1 MLVVYFEGTGE
12 NLLQS
17 GESTTGGKLPFFFKG
32 KKNMLSPELQLEKK
46 QNPREAHNHNSQA
59 QGWLKT
65 ED

>member
-1 MLVVYFEGTGE
+1 
-12 NLLQS
+12 
-17 GESTTGGKLPFFFKG
+17 
-32 KKNMLSPELQLEKK
+32 MLSPELQLEKK

>member
-1 MLVVYFEGTGE
+1 MKIYYNQV
-12 NLLQS
+12 NPLQVGS
-17 GESTTGGKLPFFFKG
+17 FRFFKG